1 MLVGAEIMQRCHLKL
16 DKEKI
21 VMKGCGFG
29 ARRSG
34 DRALSRARRL
44 IRNDTGDHVFGTR
57 RTRLGFGCLLTALRA
72 PAGGQFTEEYDEKT
86 QHGLMKD
93 LMRSDRTENAHQ
105 QVPDDR

>member
-1 MLVGAEIMQRCHLKL
+1 MIRAITFSAH
-16 DKEKI
+16 D
-21 VMKGCGFG
+21 
-29 ARRSG
+29 AREP
-34 DRALSRARRL
+34 ARVWVSV
-44 IRNDTGDHVFGTR
+44 N
-57 RTRLGFGCLLTALRA
+57 TALCA